1 MSLINKLNVIIA
13 ELDLDPIELSEIKGD
28 AKISFEFYDDYE
40 LLYNKLMASKRSMAG
55 YSIEGTFDEK
65 IYTMYLEAI

>member
-1 MSLINKLNVIIA
+1 MSLINKINRIVT
-13 ELDLDPIELSEIKGD
+13 ELDLDPIELSGNEDD

>member
-1 MSLINKLNVIIA
+1 MSLINKINRIVT
-13 ELDLDPIELSEIKGD
+13 ELDLDPIELSGNEDD

-65 IYTMYLEAI
+65 MYTMYLEAI

>member
-1 MSLINKLNVIIA
+1 MSLINKINRIVTR
-13 ELDLDPIELSEIKGD
+13 LDLEPIELSGSKNIV
-28 AKISFEFYDDYE
+28 KISFEFYDDYE

-65 IYTMYLEAI
+65 MYTMYLEAI